1 VGATTH
7 GNLRKVKRLHGSYVA
22 PIGRGSTHERAVV
35 AIVSRWV
42 PDR

>member
-1 VGATTH
+1 MGATTH

-22 PIGRGSTHERAVV
+22 LIRCGSTHERTSV
-35 AIVSRWV
+35 AIVSRQV